1 MCPLMHNIFSEI
13 HVRAYHHKKTR
24 DDLADLASDE
34 LCSKEDGLL
43 REYQL
48 SEDDANRI
56 IMAARAHWFDDEAP
70 EGEKKESDPSEAV
83 P

>member
-1 MCPLMHNIFSEI
+1 M
-13 HVRAYHHKKTR
+13 
-24 DDLADLASDE
+24 
-34 LCSKEDGLL
+34 L

-56 IMAARAHWFDDEAP
+56 IMEARAHWFDDEAS